1 MFPGIMGWWKSI
13 GVVFVDTKKS
23 NKYNNNPFYFMKDE
37 LLGATYL
44 IIITLLAG
52 FILACVVGTAID
64 YTTPKHP
71 VVVQIVETPTL
82 QPTTTTTPY
91 YNNPPEFITYTV
103 RSTDPANLKVVTTN
117 GDFLYFKSR
126 GAWSQQV
133 KRCTYTASVESSNGY
148 SYVIRG
154 YPELEEMYIPTGE
167 GRGEYVEV

>member
-1 MFPGIMGWWKSI
+1 MWKNI
-13 GVVFVDTKKS
+13 GVVFVATKKS
-23 NKYNNNPFYFMKDE
+23 NKYNNNPFYFMKQE
-37 LLGATYL
+37 LLGAAY
-44 IIITLLAG
+44 IIAITLIAG

-64 YTTPKHP
+64 YTTPKQP

-82 QPTTTTTPY
+82 QPTTTVTPY
-91 YNNPPEFITYTV
+91 IQEYPSFITYTV
-103 RSTDPANLKVVTTN
+103 RSVDPTNLKVVTTN
-117 GDFLYFKSR
+117 GDILYFKSR

-154 YPELEEMYIPTGE
+154 YPIVEEVYLPPDNDR